1 MMAMV
6 RSNIFPL
13 VLRFG
18 KPTLL
23 IELQRPVVG
32 KVYDHHGPR
41 GLLLIGSLLHVF
53 GLMMTSL
60 GTEYY
65 QILLAQGLCSALG
78 VSAIFQP
85 CMCI

>member
-23 IELQRPVVG
+23 IELQGPVVG
-32 KVYDHHGPR
+32 KVYEG
-41 GLLLIGSLLHVF
+41 
-53 GLMMTSL
+53 
-60 GTEYY
+60 
-65 QILLAQGLCSALG
+65 CS
-78 VSAIFQP
+78 
-85 CMCI
+85 